1 MLIRFECRDNLVQL
15 GDCFWTEDIERRM
28 IDRGAPVGGRSSRH
42 NNLFGRGLVAH
53 KFLFPRLSL
62 GYRSALNAASPPK
75 GKTWDVFI
83 LGRVPIN
90 EVYVRFAP
98 LATTLVRRRNMS
110 RTAKNRSRG

>member
-1 MLIRFECRDNLVQL
+1 
-15 GDCFWTEDIERRM
+15 
-28 IDRGAPVGGRSSRH
+28 
-42 NNLFGRGLVAH
+42 
-53 KFLFPRLSL
+53 LSL

-110 RTAKNRSRG
+110 RTAKNRGRGPMNRYHSKLTPSLYIGVCPTTTSKLPLWRQK